1 MQWSPKHWNL
11 TSTRHHFG
19 PSQPGDAFAFW
30 HQKGPMFLAG
40 WNHHSSSSFRIQP
53 WTINGFVQGKI
64 QVFVFSQHLPLTVN
78 IGCDSQPIHLV
89 TYCNH
94 LQIVCTIEQNH
105 CRRGFYAM
113 GFPFGYPWVESPG
126 LSNLR
131 NLYQHKPHEW
141 TYSVLSEHY
150 GKTSQILWKWS
161 ENAPNPVKIMGKR
174 PKTPWFVISLHM
186 SYEKKWL
193 LQWLLKHGLEATIK
207 DPGRNPCSFYAEQR
221 VKVWMDGVWYGHPI
235 MIRDSL

>member
-1 MQWSPKHWNL
+1 
-11 TSTRHHFG
+11 
-19 PSQPGDAFAFW
+19 
-30 HQKGPMFLAG
+30 MFLAG

-64 QVFVFSQHLPLTVN
+64 QVLVFSQHLPLTVN

-89 TYCNH
+89 TYCNN

-150 GKTSQILWKWS
+150 GKTSQILWKWW

-174 PKTPWFVISLHM
+174 PKLRDSSSFFICPM
-186 SYEKKWL
+186 KRRWL

-207 DPGRNPCSFYAEQR
+207 DPGRNPCSFYAAR
-221 VKVWMDGVWYGHPI
+221 VIPLWFGIHYSRYIYKNSYWMDSMTIYQYTIQHG
-235 MIRDSL
+235 

>member
-1 MQWSPKHWNL
+1 
-11 TSTRHHFG
+11 
-19 PSQPGDAFAFW
+19 
-30 HQKGPMFLAG
+30 MFLAR

-64 QVFVFSQHLPLTVN
+64 QVLVFSQHLPLTVN

-89 TYCNH
+89 TYCNN

-150 GKTSQILWKWS
+150 GKTSQILWKWW

-174 PKTPWFVISLHM
+174 PKLRDSSSFFICPMKRNGYYSGSWSMVSKPPSRIQAGILVRST
-186 SYEKKWL
+186 L
-193 LQWLLKHGLEATIK
+193 LGSSHYDSGFTIVGIYIRI
-207 DPGRNPCSFYAEQR
+207 P
-221 VKVWMDGVWYGHPI
+221 MDGFHDYIPIYDPTWVIYINLLYNI
-235 MIRDSL
+235 MII